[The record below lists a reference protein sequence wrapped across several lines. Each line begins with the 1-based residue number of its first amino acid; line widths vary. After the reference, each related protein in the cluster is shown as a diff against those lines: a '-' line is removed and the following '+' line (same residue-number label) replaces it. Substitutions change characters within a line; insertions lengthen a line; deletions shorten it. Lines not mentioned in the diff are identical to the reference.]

1 MLTKIMKG
9 DAKIKINVIF
19 SLPGLENN
27 LFIPEACGYLSADS
41 LALIGHPGFWYMGEV
56 LVVSPSEAVI
66 RK

>member
-41 LALIGHPGFWYMGEV
+41 LALIGHPGFW
-56 LVVSPSEAVI
+56 
-66 RK
+66 